1 MIRFTGPDGMSEPI
15 TRQEMY
21 SDGTPRI
28 KTAGWDRIVRRAD
41 TVIVQATSLMEFVNA
56 MFLVDAVNLAKS
68 DDRGMSGCEYI
79 DKLVLPYLPG
89 ARQDRSNPTGDVLF
103 TARSVANM
111 INEAYFPGGV
121 VSLDPHSQV
130 MPGLINHF
138 REYPLENVVKQI
150 PTKYDG
156 VIVPDKGARVRS
168 KRVADAL
175 GLPLFFGGKT
185 RDVATGKL
193 TGFTLDNLSAEPFY
207 IENGHFLV
215 ADDICDGGGT
225 FLGLFNKIT
234 EQGATADL
242 YVSHGI
248 FSKGTVPLTAAFNN
262 VYTTDS
268 FLGRHDGVKVIPVV
282 KDMENF

>member
-15 TRQEMY
+15 TRQELY

-28 KTAGWDRIVRRAD
+28 KTQGWDRIIRKAD
-41 TVIVQATSLMEFVNA
+41 SVTVQASSLSEFVNA

-68 DDRGMSGCEYI
+68 DDRGMSGCDYI

-89 ARQDRSNPTGDVLF
+89 ARQDRSNSTGDVLF
-103 TARSVANM
+103 TASSVARM
-111 INEAYFPGGV
+111 INDRYFPGGV
-121 VSLDPHSQV
+121 VSLDPHSHV
-130 MPGLINHF
+130 MPDMINHF
-138 REYPLENVVKQI
+138 REYPLENAIKQI
-150 PTKYDG
+150 YVKYAG
-156 VIVPDKGARVRS
+156 VIAPDKGAKNRA
-168 KRVADAL
+168 KRVADTL
-175 GLPLFFGGKT
+175 GVPLFYGGKT

-193 TGFTLDNLSAEPFY
+193 TGFTLDPINNVFSDY
-207 IENGHFLV
+207 RGKHFLV

-225 FLGLFNKIT
+225 FIGLAEKIA

-248 FSKGTVPLTAAFNN
+248 FSKGFTYLDKVYKT

-268 FLGRHDGVKVIPVV
+268 YQGREGAVVIPVV